1 MEGKDSCG
9 SRVKKGRIGGE
20 FYASHTISKFISLKI
35 NHLLIIFRYYVGIS
49 FLVKYLILA
58 LQPRSEKGSTEK
70 PPKQPKKLLKLAQK
84 SLEE

>member
-9 SRVKKGRIGGE
+9 SRVKKGRIRGE
-20 FYASHTISKFISLKI
+20 FHTPGTISKFISLKI
-35 NHLLIIFRYYVGIS
+35 NHLLIIFRHYVGMS

-58 LQPRSEKGSTEK
+58 LRPRSEKGSTEK
-70 PPKQPKKLLKLAQK
+70 PPKQPKKLFKLAQK